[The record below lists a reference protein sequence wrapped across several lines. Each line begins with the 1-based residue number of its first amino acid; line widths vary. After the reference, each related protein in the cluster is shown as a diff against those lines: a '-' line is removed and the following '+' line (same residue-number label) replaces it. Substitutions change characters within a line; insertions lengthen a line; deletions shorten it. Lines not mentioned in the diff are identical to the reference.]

1 MLKDDYDD
9 DPQVIIQDDAE
20 LPSLSDGNAS
30 SMIHGRSMDSIQ
42 STFTNGSSSPQHMSL
57 GPHSLENDAN
67 IDEQE
72 EKARL
77 ISQVLEL
84 QNTLDDLSQRVDS
97 VKEENLKLRSENQ
110 VLGQYIENLMSASSV
125 FQSTSPKTK
134 KNLVRNLEKNLNY
147 CYVLSRR
154 LNSRSQYKKKIQQ
167 RGTHMAFACVCGQ
180 KMASMEEDNKRQSDL
195 SITFQGG
202 KNLLSVYKTLEDIL
216 KDKSISF
223 ERKVPTLIT
232 FWLRLL
238 EHIRNPQAVSLEK
251 FLETAQRHT
260 LNLVLHGDWASQSEA
275 LKNRLFTIVEDVD
288 GALSTCEQPT
298 SSNCKKLIEVVKDP
312 WGNTTLCK
320 ILNDP
325 DKCTKEE
332 ELKYFS
338 SEHGYLVGMRLKKL
352 CDSHCEDLA
361 LRLANACLR
370 CLRLPESQHF
380 LAVTTEDQKRYILD
394 IYIALL
400 HRYKRTHDIINELK
414 RLTLEEGLQLVHRF
428 TIKRVE
434 LSRVWKHCSRIAELA
449 AQFFMTAAMTKP
461 VNEIG
466 SVLTELL
473 SAWVVLNDKLEGLE
487 AIPTIIRRIIQTA
500 DSAAHIY
507 LCCEVLN
514 KKFGEKIKSFTI
526 ELYIR
531 ALTTD
536 MNEMEKQKSQSEEDK
551 VQETSKRLS
560 AGFLSLA
567 DLLQDHLGVSREC
580 VLTSFSLNPTRACME
595 RIETLAIACGK
606 VSSSNKS
613 KLSSSSA
620 DSGNVAVDT
629 SNSNNSMLDSG
640 ILLLDTG
647 QNSDVTVSECS
658 TETEEEETKYRERT
672 LDALILIK
680 GDAVTGSKNYDVL
693 STPNQVLDAEAL
705 GLSDQ
710 LCDDLAVVL
719 SSPRYQFLSW
729 VLDWTELK
737 STCDKYLMNVEGTR
751 NHVKELKYLNI
762 DYNQF
767 KNWPNDDAR
776 KQYGG
781 IEKGYEQWA
790 EPDAD
795 EENSNMGSVSDYNMM
810 YAQSNDSDCSTA
822 MLRGRRR
829 RKTARR
835 IYSSESEY
843 ESMDFK
849 VDSHGS
855 DMDTASQDA
864 DSLGSD
870 GLQHASSNKK
880 SKRSG
885 NLSHFAMIMN
895 AHNQSSAVSNYSDDM
910 LSIFARLEE
919 PEKQLTVSKPS
930 YANPSLQPFL
940 LPEKRSSD
948 PQVLRSLRMYRA
960 KKKDKDDMRTDKS
973 DKNDDDMSPCEN
985 KYSKLVNLP
994 HMNPRVLL
1002 DRQELNN
1009 MINKVKQEPSIK
1021 QNLESVENNK
1031 PVKFNMNKLNM
1042 YPCVLLDRYED
1053 IQNLYKKNKHSLK
1066 KKTQISD
1073 SFKDRKRRK
1082 LDVLA
1087 DVPGLN
1093 TLEMIRPA
1101 LVQPTV
1107 QVVQLSTN
1115 QIGSQQMR
1123 TVKPQASNTNATSA
1137 INNSITSTPVTAHIQ
1152 RIGQPR
1158 PQDNKVTRTDDTE
1171 NENSTVAVPLQG
1183 STTTTSN
1190 SSSNVS
1196 AMITDTTTTTTTTTS
1211 SSTIIEP
1218 SKTSSQPPSQA
1229 TPTLVNILSQQI
1241 IRPAQANSATNRSPT
1256 LINILSQQIIRP
1268 PLSQSVV
1275 CVSTSGLQSS
1285 VIPNSTSVTT
1295 TVTQAQNN
1303 LKLVTTSSSQHQIL
1317 QQLFN
1322 SQGKNNNQVLKNVNL
1337 VTGITNTQSSVD
1349 TSRLVQFLCKTDGK
1363 MIQLTP
1369 YSANS
1374 NIKVQSIDSSKL
1386 VKSVN
1391 STIPTKQVTTQ
1402 SISPSPV
1409 SPPISVRSGYEENYA
1424 KFIQT
1429 SGKTLPTKSIIKETT
1444 STSNECT
1451 AEQANSLPKFQQAF
1465 GKTVYQSS
1473 STNLVESTAATVTA
1487 VAINNAT
1494 TNVNIH
1500 GTLGTSTQT
1509 TGVTS
1514 TATKLVTANPHLQ
1527 LANTTL
1533 VTKNSVAATAATT
1546 ATATT
1551 VNAIP
1556 VVGTASTNKSV
1567 VPPVGVQAI
1576 QGGVIYTR
1584 QVPVSLAVTA
1594 GQTINL
1600 ISNAS
1605 VAQTAVGR
1613 NQVFRITSASGEQMN
1628 LVKDT
1633 VIRSKMSALLAAA
1646 LQSGLPTRSAPAN
1659 VVTGITTTKTTTSS
1673 SSSPN
1678 TTETVAFT
1686 PSQNETVVEAEVCD
1700 VDSSSNDS
1708 TNHHS
1713 STQNTNTT
1721 STLVTPMRI
1730 TLPMMQRA
1738 PGPNG
1743 IQGTRI
1749 VRPVLQIPGSMIR
1762 GATAVRQQV
1771 ILASTQPVPVA
1782 STSTRTPQSQSVSIG
1797 DPLMSHNNMEPL
1809 VSSTTLEQLR
1819 EFDLVLEQVKERS
1832 TVQPQT
1838 STRSQSQPVHTA
1850 AEKPAPSSIINQTSD
1865 LQEVVSGVSVSYM
1878 NQSPIT
1884 QKVSPCTSVVV
1895 VTSYCNIQPAASPAL
1910 SVTSQ
1915 SSSSPCVTPA
1925 PSSSGSIGKTLPKTS
1940 AKSPKSKTIKATTTH
1955 VSKASPV
1962 PKPQQKPQEDEQTTQ
1977 RIFDIL
1983 AEYAEQLRNSPDL
1996 NNKPAP
2002 RRRSNPPTNPSQN
2015 SKRKKNSGT
2024 KKSMNSHCNSVVSD
2038 LSPGA
2043 DDPRTIGSEDS
2054 SCGIVQISVQDSPSQ
2069 GAPSTEDH
2077 QSTQGSSDFS
2087 SIRTAQTES
2096 SDGTTEVIE
2105 NQLPTSGRQFIFTD
2119 TNTNQ
2124 SRNVII
2130 ADSTVN
2136 EALGKISNTAAVIV
2150 PANYIAVVS
2159 GNSKILAT
2167 VPARSG
2173 SNMLLFQS
2181 FVNQTRKPVTTQQN
2195 VKSIKYSTIQPIQG
2209 ISSQTLTGQPPVV
2222 LATGTDTSTLTQT
2235 ISLKNIS
2242 SDNSATS
2249 ESDSIHGTSDLLLNV
2264 STTGDITPMTP
2275 QASELTLDKIAKLD
2289 ESAHRSSSPVGSH
2302 LNNRE
2307 NSVTQLDHTIK
2318 VLPICSE
2325 SMLTEDCET
2334 KTSDNSQN
2342 SVVTQNSGFTLNFT
2356 NKSSS
2361 TVLSHT
2367 VSQSPV
2373 IEKTLNTIQDTQHKH
2388 NSAHPSLPAHGE
2400 KSQHSVSIRSVIESQ
2415 TTSKS
2420 ITTTNDI
2427 SFPQMDCT
2435 TSVDHFAKVYTGDK
2449 KIQSNTNGPMLGQ
2462 TESGVNRDVIITDS
2476 SKEIVHEKVN
2486 RDELDDTSSISTY
2499 TKQKKI
2505 QGNQRV
2511 AKELHQVQQRKQAA
2525 LERELHLQKS
2535 LSEECEDLGVDE
2547 PSTSDLFPEADLLF
2561 DSNNSPSFDQLSQDA
2576 DKRYNSTDFHLET
2589 SCSSNDED
2597 YKKSLSN
2604 KCLKDDRVLNNTFLI
2619 EPHGSNS
2626 NIIKK
2631 EQTVT
2636 ANTSCKIEQSP
2647 SLSQKPDSHHSSEL
2661 MPKLNQS
2668 QQQVKEPTITLFS
2681 DEDNSNST
2689 LRTDLLFG
2697 NLDYPTTEV
2706 EFDYDERPK
2715 MRQMTNCSKD
2725 GITLQS
2731 STSNYS
2737 VSSYDEHTLLT
2748 TCASIMEVCS
2758 PIHYDIHSDSPPPIH
2773 KYKYKYCNRK
2783 KLINMQNSADAKSA
2797 EKLQNSWHD
2806 NSDVIEV
2813 LSSEDDSSGS
2823 ATPERPKSPTSG
2835 SPSPTS
2841 SERKRTTIEPITC
2854 SNQHQ
2859 QKSSTKIRKVVT
2871 ECTLNSSMV
2880 NSAPSSPLCTSD
2892 SELGTFGIGR
2902 GTRRSTQRTKK
2913 NCPCCTSPDEPKKR
2927 SASSIK
2933 KHLAKGQ
2940 FNKKR

>member
-1 MLKDDYDD
+1 
-9 DPQVIIQDDAE
+9 
-20 LPSLSDGNAS
+20 
-30 SMIHGRSMDSIQ
+30 
-42 STFTNGSSSPQHMSL
+42 
-57 GPHSLENDAN
+57 
-67 IDEQE
+67 
-72 EKARL
+72 
-77 ISQVLEL
+77 
-84 QNTLDDLSQRVDS
+84 
-97 VKEENLKLRSENQ
+97 
-110 VLGQYIENLMSASSV
+110 
-125 FQSTSPKTK
+125 
-134 KNLVRNLEKNLNY
+134 
-147 CYVLSRR
+147 
-154 LNSRSQYKKKIQQ
+154 
-167 RGTHMAFACVCGQ
+167 
-180 KMASMEEDNKRQSDL
+180 
-195 SITFQGG
+195 
-202 KNLLSVYKTLEDIL
+202 
-216 KDKSISF
+216 
-223 ERKVPTLIT
+223 
-232 FWLRLL
+232 
-238 EHIRNPQAVSLEK
+238 
-251 FLETAQRHT
+251 
-260 LNLVLHGDWASQSEA
+260 
-275 LKNRLFTIVEDVD
+275 
-288 GALSTCEQPT
+288 
-298 SSNCKKLIEVVKDP
+298 
-312 WGNTTLCK
+312 
-320 ILNDP
+320 
-325 DKCTKEE
+325 
-332 ELKYFS
+332 
-338 SEHGYLVGMRLKKL
+338 
-352 CDSHCEDLA
+352 
-361 LRLANACLR
+361 
-370 CLRLPESQHF
+370 
-380 LAVTTEDQKRYILD
+380 
-394 IYIALL
+394 
-400 HRYKRTHDIINELK
+400 
-414 RLTLEEGLQLVHRF
+414 
-428 TIKRVE
+428 
-434 LSRVWKHCSRIAELA
+434 
-449 AQFFMTAAMTKP
+449 
-461 VNEIG
+461 
-466 SVLTELL
+466 
-473 SAWVVLNDKLEGLE
+473 
-487 AIPTIIRRIIQTA
+487 
-500 DSAAHIY
+500 
-507 LCCEVLN
+507 
-514 KKFGEKIKSFTI
+514 
-526 ELYIR
+526 
-531 ALTTD
+531 

-560 AGFLSLA
+560 EGFLSLA

-606 VSSSNKS
+606 VSNSSKS
-613 KLSSSSA
+613 KVSSSSA
-620 DSGNVAVDT
+620 DSANVTVDPANT
-629 SNSNNSMLDSG
+629 SNSGMDSG
-640 ILLLDTG
+640 IELLDTG
-647 QNSDVTVSECS
+647 QNSINVTMSEEGI
-658 TETEEEETKYRERT
+658 ETEEDETENKERT
-672 LDALILIK
+672 LDALTLIK

-767 KNWPNDDAR
+767 KNWPTDDER
-776 KQYGG
+776 KPYGG

-790 EPDAD
+790 DPDAD

-885 NLSHFAMIMN
+885 SLSHFAMIMN
-895 AHNQSSAVSNYSDDM
+895 AHNQSSAVPSYSDDM

-960 KKKDKDDMRTDKS
+960 KKKGKEDMRKDKS
-973 DKNDDDMSPCEN
+973 DTNEDDMSPSEN
-985 KYSKLVNLP
+985 KYAKLVNLP

-1031 PVKFNMNKLNM
+1031 PVKFSMNKLNM
-1042 YPCVLLDRYED
+1042 NPCVLLDRYED
-1053 IQNLYKKNKHSLK
+1053 IQNLYKKNKHSLSK
-1066 KKTQISD
+1066 KSQLSD
-1073 SFKDRKRRK
+1073 LYKDRKRRK
-1082 LDVLA
+1082 LDMLA

-1093 TLEMIRPA
+1093 SLEMIRPA

-1123 TVKPQASNTNATSA
+1123 TVKPQASSSNATSA
-1137 INNSITSTPVTAHIQ
+1137 INSSITSTPVTAHIQ
-1152 RIGQPR
+1152 RVGQPR
-1158 PQDNKVTRTDDTE
+1158 PQDNKVSRTEDTE
-1171 NENSTVAVPLQG
+1171 NENSTVSIPLQ
-1183 STTTTSN
+1183 STTTSTSN

-1196 AMITDTTTTTTTTTS
+1196 AMITDTTTTTTTTS
-1211 SSTIIEP
+1211 SSTIIEA
-1218 SKTSSQPPSQA
+1218 SKASSQATSQA

-1241 IRPAQANSATNRSPT
+1241 IRPAQANAATNRSPT

-1275 CVSTSGLQSS
+1275 SVVSTSGLQSS
-1285 VIPNSTSVTT
+1285 IMSNSTSVTT

-1337 VTGITNTQSSVD
+1337 VTGISNTQSSVD

-1374 NIKVQSIDSSKL
+1374 NIKVQPIDSTKL
-1386 VKSVN
+1386 VKPVN
-1391 STIPTKQVTTQ
+1391 NTIPTKQVTTQ

-1444 STSNECT
+1444 STSNECSG
-1451 AEQANSLPKFQQAF
+1451 EQANSLPKFQQAF
-1465 GKTVYQSS
+1465 GKTVYQNS
-1473 STNLVESTAATVTA
+1473 STNLVESSAATVTA
-1487 VAINNAT
+1487 VAINSAT
-1494 TNVNIH
+1494 T
-1500 GTLGTSTQT
+1500 T

-1514 TATKLVTANPHLQ
+1514 TATKLVSTNPHLQ

-1533 VTKNSVAATAATT
+1533 VAKNNITATAAAT
-1546 ATATT
+1546 ATATAT
-1551 VNAIP
+1551 AVNAIP
-1556 VVGTASTNKSV
+1556 VVGAASTNKPA
-1567 VPPVGVQAI
+1567 VPPVGVQTI

-1646 LQSGLPTRSAPAN
+1646 LQSGLPTRNAPAN
-1659 VVTGITTTKTTTSS
+1659 VVTGITSTKTTTSS
-1673 SSSPN
+1673 SSSPS
-1678 TTETVAFT
+1678 TTETAAFT

-1708 TNHHS
+1708 TNQHTN
-1713 STQNTNTT
+1713 TQNTNST

-1749 VRPVLQIPGSMIR
+1749 VRPVLQIPGTMIR
-1762 GATAVRQQV
+1762 GATAVRQQL
-1771 ILASTQPVPVA
+1771 ILASAQPVPVA

-1797 DPLMSHNNMEPL
+1797 EPLMSHNNMEPL

-1838 STRSQSQPVHTA
+1838 PTRSQTQSQPVHTS
-1850 AEKPAPSSIINQTSD
+1850 AEKPATSIMNQTSD
-1865 LQEVVSGVSVSYM
+1865 LPEVVSGVSVSYM

-1884 QKVSPCTSVVV
+1884 QKVSPCASVVV

-1925 PSSSGSIGKTLPKTS
+1925 PSSSGSIGKTLPKAS
-1940 AKSPKSKTIKATTTH
+1940 AKSPKSKTVKATTTH

-2024 KKSMNSHCNSVVSD
+2024 KKTMNSHCNSVVSD

-2181 FVNQTRKPVTTQQN
+2181 FVNQARKPVTTQQN

-2209 ISSQTLTGQPPVV
+2209 ISSQTLSGVSAQPPVV
-2222 LATGTDTSTLTQT
+2222 LSTGTDTNALTQT

-2249 ESDSIHGTSDLLLNV
+2249 ESDSIPATSDLLLNV
-2264 STTGDITPMTP
+2264 SATGDITPMTS
-2275 QASELTLDKIAKLD
+2275 QSTEMTLDKITKLD

-2302 LNNRE
+2302 LSNCE
-2307 NSVTQLDHTIK
+2307 NGVTQLDHTVK

-2325 SMLTEDCET
+2325 SILAEDCET
-2334 KTSDNSQN
+2334 KTSDNSQS
-2342 SVVTQNSGFTLNFT
+2342 SVVTQNSAFTLNFT
-2356 NKSSS
+2356 SKSSS
-2361 TVLSHT
+2361 TVLSHA

-2373 IEKTLNTIQDTQHKH
+2373 IEKTLTTIHDSQQKR
-2388 NSAHPSLPAHGE
+2388 NSHTSLPAHGE

-2435 TSVDHFAKVYTGDK
+2435 TSVDHF
-2449 KIQSNTNGPMLGQ
+2449 
-2462 TESGVNRDVIITDS
+2462 
-2476 SKEIVHEKVN
+2476 
-2486 RDELDDTSSISTY
+2486 
-2499 TKQKKI
+2499 TK
-2505 QGNQRV
+2505 G
-2511 AKELHQVQQRKQAA
+2511 
-2525 LERELHLQKS
+2525 
-2535 LSEECEDLGVDE
+2535 
-2547 PSTSDLFPEADLLF
+2547 
-2561 DSNNSPSFDQLSQDA
+2561 
-2576 DKRYNSTDFHLET
+2576 
-2589 SCSSNDED
+2589 
-2597 YKKSLSN
+2597 
-2604 KCLKDDRVLNNTFLI
+2604 
-2619 EPHGSNS
+2619 
-2626 NIIKK
+2626 
-2631 EQTVT
+2631 
-2636 ANTSCKIEQSP
+2636 
-2647 SLSQKPDSHHSSEL
+2647 
-2661 MPKLNQS
+2661 
-2668 QQQVKEPTITLFS
+2668 
-2681 DEDNSNST
+2681 
-2689 LRTDLLFG
+2689 
-2697 NLDYPTTEV
+2697 
-2706 EFDYDERPK
+2706 
-2715 MRQMTNCSKD
+2715 
-2725 GITLQS
+2725 
-2731 STSNYS
+2731 
-2737 VSSYDEHTLLT
+2737 
-2748 TCASIMEVCS
+2748 
-2758 PIHYDIHSDSPPPIH
+2758 
-2773 KYKYKYCNRK
+2773 KY
-2783 KLINMQNSADAKSA
+2783 
-2797 EKLQNSWHD
+2797 
-2806 NSDVIEV
+2806 
-2813 LSSEDDSSGS
+2813 
-2823 ATPERPKSPTSG
+2823 
-2835 SPSPTS
+2835 
-2841 SERKRTTIEPITC
+2841 
-2854 SNQHQ
+2854 
-2859 QKSSTKIRKVVT
+2859 
-2871 ECTLNSSMV
+2871 
-2880 NSAPSSPLCTSD
+2880 
-2892 SELGTFGIGR
+2892 
-2902 GTRRSTQRTKK
+2902 
-2913 NCPCCTSPDEPKKR
+2913 
-2927 SASSIK
+2927 
-2933 KHLAKGQ
+2933 HLA
-2940 FNKKR
+2940 